1 VIFEQRLA
9 YDDLDQI
16 TKAWSTANGAVSSEL
31 YGYDQLGRLA
41 STHPTDTRL
50 NPAEEVFQYDL
61 AGNRTYVFDDA
72 NGIAQTY
79 AHAPTTNRLTR
90 VIQSEAG
97 NPLYRDHTLA
107 YQSDGALATRTR
119 SDAQGAQMVQ
129 RNESF
134 AYDAVGLIE
143 RYRVQRDVGGMQG
156 VCAPDASSQPISEWR
171 YRFGPLQERE
181 QKRQYLSD
189 VPTGGLAWTYT
200 LLGADAKQ
208 LASYNGIQ
216 GAFCGQPPTTVWLW
230 PVEYN
235 SYGPAHTHVIMRP
248 GGTSEYVLHDHL
260 GSARITLDNA
270 ARVIESQSYTAY
282 GDHRTHDGEAARTS
296 YIGRETDKESD
307 LGFNGVRLYDPTY
320 GRFLSVDPLWGKY
333 LPLQSYQYAA
343 NNPVMMLDDGGK
355 EIVGSREEDREYLK
369 SSMCSHFG
377 VDVSFTDLGAMM
389 ISADELAEA
398 SSRIDPMSYGQLLG
412 INEMANDKT
421 KVLNVVAL
429 PGEEYRKDRLKLPS
443 TDKDGKVIGTVSNEY
458 VTGKDMSEKFV
469 SNSDAPNNSFVLIRP
484 AIAEK
489 ETFNAVGGGQT
500 KPCGTCVLMHALL
513 DHAMPWFKYGVSATR
528 KEGVTSHNVGLL
540 TKAKSQA
547 RDGSDHNDQGEKSR

>member
-1 VIFEQRLA
+1 
-9 YDDLDQI
+9 
-16 TKAWSTANGAVSSEL
+16 
-31 YGYDQLGRLA
+31 
-41 STHPTDTRL
+41 
-50 NPAEEVFQYDL
+50 
-61 AGNRTYVFDDA
+61 
-72 NGIAQTY
+72 
-79 AHAPTTNRLTR
+79 
-90 VIQSEAG
+90 
-97 NPLYRDHTLA
+97 
-107 YQSDGALATRTR
+107 
-119 SDAQGAQMVQ
+119 M
-129 RNESF
+129 
-134 AYDAVGLIE
+134 
-143 RYRVQRDVGGMQG
+143 
-156 VCAPDASSQPISEWR
+156 
-171 YRFGPLQERE
+171 
-181 QKRQYLSD
+181 
-189 VPTGGLAWTYT
+189 
-200 LLGADAKQ
+200 
-208 LASYNGIQ
+208 
-216 GAFCGQPPTTVWLW
+216 
-230 PVEYN
+230 
-235 SYGPAHTHVIMRP
+235 
-248 GGTSEYVLHDHL
+248 
-260 GSARITLDNA
+260 
-270 ARVIESQSYTAY
+270 
-282 GDHRTHDGEAARTS
+282 
-296 YIGRETDKESD
+296 
-307 LGFNGVRLYDPTY
+307 YDPTY

-333 LPLQSYQYAA
+333 LPLQSYQYAG